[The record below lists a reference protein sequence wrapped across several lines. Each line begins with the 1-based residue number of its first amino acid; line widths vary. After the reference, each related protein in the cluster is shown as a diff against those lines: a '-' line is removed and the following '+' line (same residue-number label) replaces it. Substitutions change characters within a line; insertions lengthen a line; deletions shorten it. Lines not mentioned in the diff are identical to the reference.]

1 MLKIKAIYIY
11 ITVLLLAKTTKNWSE
26 NVEYLVKSIS

>member
-11 ITVLLLAKTTKNWSE
+11 FCTFIGKTTINWSE
-26 NVEYLVKSIS
+26 NVEYLVKSTS